1 MAVEPDASHKEL
13 DREVA
18 RIERLFNRGMMV
30 VGFLATLAF
39 AGGALSFS
47 ALNENVS
54 KTAEQARTNIKELT
68 DGAQRSVEKQ
78 LGEVKD
84 KIINETMNRLK
95 IDDLEKDIRTRAID
109 QVKLDLKNEL
119 QGQLDQVVPKVAE
132 LDDHVKTLSI
142 SVGSLRDKYNEILIL
157 SNQIGDYK
165 ATIGSVRV
173 SSEIDTNPSYSAKV
187 RPGGDIILSIQLQ
200 ATEEGKYG
208 AQLNKQLIVDIQG
221 NAIGTTKD
229 LRGYH
234 LYVGQDQTVELQMT
248 IPARLAD
255 TEKPP
260 FGTHTVAITVRRAG
274 SDATLAY
281 GKAEFQV
288 VSDDRK

>member
-1 MAVEPDASHKEL
+1 
-13 DREVA
+13 
-18 RIERLFNRGMMV
+18 MV

-84 KIINETMNRLK
+84 KIINETTNRLK

-234 LYVGQDQTVELQMT
+234 LYVGQDQKVELQMT